1 MGRLT
6 AFIPILLALGATIL
20 APRGGA
26 QAQDRRE
33 KGPFEIEKCQTI
45 DKLINPAPI
54 VHQYPHSRLEG
65 DINDR

>member
-1 MGRLT
+1 MRTLG
-6 AFIPILLALGATIL
+6 APFPIVLALGAITL
-20 APRGGA
+20 APGLVR
-26 QAQDRRE
+26 AQDFRE
-33 KGPFEIEKCQTI
+33 GGPIEIEKCQTI